1 MDLAKPR
8 IDIGLFTTN
17 LEPMLDF
24 WQTEI
29 GLPLDHVLPLGGGVQ
44 QHRHDLLGSVLKI
57 NHARNALPIA
67 PPSGYRELL
76 IVREGLLGPK
86 RLTDPDGNR
95 VTLVPPGA
103 HGIERIGMRLGVR
116 DVNAH
121 RRFYAVALG
130 LPDVPEKGG
139 DSFLC
144 GDSVIL
150 FENAGDAIPDP
161 TLEGPGFRYITIQ
174 IREVDEEH
182 ARILARGGREGRAP
196 QTLGKVAR
204 ISFIRDPDGN
214 WIEMSQRASL
224 VGALDQARGTPLSAG

>member
-8 IDIGLFTTN
+8 IDVGLFTNN

-24 WQTEI
+24 WQNEI
-29 GLPLDHVLPLGGGVQ
+29 GLPFDHLLPLGGGLQ

-57 NHARNALPIA
+57 NHARNALPDSA
-67 PPSGYRELL
+67 PSGYRELL
-76 IVREGLLGPK
+76 IAREGLLGPR

-103 HGIERIGMRLGVR
+103 HGIERIGIRLAIR
-116 DVNAH
+116 DAAAH

-130 LPDVPEKGG
+130 LPDVPERGG

-150 FENAGDAIPDP
+150 FDEAPDAPSDAVF
-161 TLEGPGFRYITIQ
+161 EGPGFRYITIQ
-174 IREVDEEH
+174 IRNVDEEH
-182 ARILARGGREGRAP
+182 PAILARGGTEGRAP

-204 ISFIRDPDGN
+204 ISFVRDPDGN

-224 VGALDQARGTPLSAG
+224 VGALD

>member
-1 MDLAKPR
+1 MELAKPR
-8 IDIGLFTTN
+8 IDVGLFTTN

-24 WQTEI
+24 WQNEI
-29 GLPLDHVLPLGGGVQ
+29 GLPFDHVLPLGGGLQ

-57 NHARNALPIA
+57 NHSRNELPIA

-76 IVREGLLGPK
+76 IAREGLLGPK
-86 RLTDPDGNR
+86 RLTDPDGNM

-103 HGIERIGMRLGVR
+103 LGIERIGIRLGVR
-116 DVNAH
+116 DVNTH
-121 RRFYAVALG
+121 RRFYAVSLG
-130 LPDVPEKGG
+130 LPDVPEQGG

-150 FENAGDAIPDP
+150 CERADDVQPDP
-161 TLEGPGFRYITIQ
+161 VMEGSGLRYITIQ
-174 IREVDEEH
+174 IRNVDEEH
-182 ARILARGGREGRAP
+182 AAILARGGHEGRAP

-204 ISFIRDPDGN
+204 ISFVRDPDGN

-224 VGALDQARGTPLSAG
+224 TGALD

>member
-8 IDIGLFTTN
+8 IDVGLFTTN

-24 WQTEI
+24 WQNEI
-29 GLPLDHVLPLGGGVQ
+29 GLPFDHVLPLGGGLQ

-57 NHARNALPIA
+57 NHARNELPIA
-67 PPSGYRELL
+67 PPSGYRELM
-76 IVREGLLGPK
+76 IARDGLLGPK
-86 RLTDPDGNR
+86 RLTDPDGNK

-121 RRFYAVALG
+121 RRFYAVSLG
-130 LPDVPEKGG
+130 LPDVPEQGG

-150 FENAGDAIPDP
+150 LQQADDAQPDP
-161 TLEGPGFRYITIQ
+161 AMEGPGWRYITIQ
-174 IREVDEEH
+174 IRDVDKEH
-182 ARILARGGREGRAP
+182 AAILARGGREGRAP

-224 VGALDQARGTPLSAG
+224 VGALD

>member
-8 IDIGLFTTN
+8 IDVGLFTAN

-24 WQTEI
+24 WQSEV
-29 GLPLDHVLPLGGGVQ
+29 GLPFDHMLPLGNGLQ

-57 NHARNALPIA
+57 NHSRNELPIA

-76 IVREGLLGPK
+76 IAREGLLGPR

-95 VTLVPPGA
+95 VTLVPPGT
-103 HGIERIGMRLGVR
+103 HGIERIGIRLGVR

-121 RRFYAVALG
+121 RRFYAVSLG
-130 LPDVPEKGG
+130 LPDVPEQGG

-150 FENAGDAIPDP
+150 FDKADDVQPDP
-161 TLEGPGFRYITIQ
+161 VMEGLGWRYITIQ
-174 IREVDEEH
+174 IRNADEEH

-196 QTLGKVAR
+196 ATLGKVAR

-224 VGALDQARGTPLSAG
+224 TGPVS

>member
-1 MDLAKPR
+1 MELAKPR
-8 IDIGLFTTN
+8 IDIGLFTSH

-24 WQTEI
+24 WQNEI
-29 GLPLDHVLPLGGGVQ
+29 GLPLDHVLPLGGGVR

-57 NHARNALPIA
+57 NHTKNELPAA

-76 IVREGLLGPK
+76 IAREGLLGAK
-86 RLTDPDGNR
+86 RLTDPDGNK

-103 HGIERIGMRLGVR
+103 FGIERIGIRLGVR

-121 RRFYAVALG
+121 RRFYAVSLG
-130 LPDVPEKGG
+130 LPDVPELGG

-150 FENAGDAIPDP
+150 VDKADDARPDP
-161 TLEGPGFRYITIQ
+161 VMEGPGLRYITIQ
-174 IREVDEEH
+174 VRNVEEEH
-182 ARILARGGREGRAP
+182 AAILARGGTQGHAP
-196 QTLGKVAR
+196 RTLGKVAR

-224 VGALDQARGTPLSAG
+224 VGALD